1 MGTKVNA
8 YINREL
14 KKNRF
19 SFIFFNW
26 NISVN
31 NCGNLMKFGRH
42 VVKVHSEGTMS
53 QIFYLA
59 SSFNFMN
66 SRNLSLKK

>member
-1 MGTKVNA
+1 
-8 YINREL
+8 
-14 KKNRF
+14 
-19 SFIFFNW
+19 
-26 NISVN
+26 
-31 NCGNLMKFGRH
+31 MKFGRH
-42 VVKVHSEGTMS
+42 VVKVHSEGTVS